1 MSALYAQYALLYLF
15 RSDCFCFPVFF
26 SFFSSRAR
34 RHMRGQALA
43 WSEFAPQVAHVTQ
56 QLRALSVLLY

>member
-1 MSALYAQYALLYLF
+1 MRNMRYSIY
-15 RSDCFCFPVFF
+15 SDLIAFVFS
-26 SFFSSRAR
+26 SFFLFLSRAR